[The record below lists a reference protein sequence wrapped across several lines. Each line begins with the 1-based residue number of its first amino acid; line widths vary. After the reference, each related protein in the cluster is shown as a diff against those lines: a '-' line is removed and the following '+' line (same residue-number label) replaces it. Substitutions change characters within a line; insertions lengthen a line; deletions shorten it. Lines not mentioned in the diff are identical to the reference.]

1 MWIEMRKEEVM
12 PGVKYFHVVFTIP
25 DSLHPI
31 AMLHQRLFYSCM
43 FRAAWNTLRKFYEGH
58 GL

>member
-1 MWIEMRKEEVM
+1 MRKEEVM